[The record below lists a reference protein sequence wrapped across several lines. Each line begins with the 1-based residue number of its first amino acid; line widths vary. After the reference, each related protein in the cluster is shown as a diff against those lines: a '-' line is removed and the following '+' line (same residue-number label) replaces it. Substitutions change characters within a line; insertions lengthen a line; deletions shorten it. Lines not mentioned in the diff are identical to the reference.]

1 MQAEV
6 HTDPLAGGS
15 APDSQ
20 GEHGAWAAIRTA
32 LLDETGLVRALASGR
47 RRGFEPPEY
56 VRMELRYVD
65 LKGSRHLQITEYDE
79 RQAHTR
85 NVAGADLEKAVDELI
100 DVPFGTWH
108 VETTT
113 ETLRLRYTKKG
124 KELLQRQE
132 DSREQETGHDRVKQR
147 ALDADAPFLIELG
160 ISDHQGR
167 VKPSR
172 QSKYRQIDEFCKLLG
187 PAVADAVSAGR
198 IATDRPLQVV
208 DLGCGNAYL
217 TLAAYHLLTTAG
229 HDVRMIGIDRN
240 PSIRKRNTRV
250 VEALGW
256 QEHLRFVD
264 ATIQDAELDVR
275 PDVVLA
281 LHACDTAT
289 DDALARA
296 VGWEAP
302 LVLAAPCCHHDIQ
315 KQLKSVSPPA
325 PYALMTRY
333 GIVRERFA
341 DVLTDSLRAAVLR
354 QVGYRVEVVQFVD
367 SQHTPRNLLL
377 RAARTGAPPTDDL
390 RSEYETLV
398 TEWQVNPRLAQLLL
412 PPTNTPADS
421 TADDPVDGRAAGRSA
436 SRPDDGPVA
445 GRAGRAAV
453 RSAGESGDGPVDGSV
468 DSPGDTSADDRAGGG
483 VGRAVSGSAGRP
495 GAVS

>member
-1 MQAEV
+1 MARCRQ
-6 HTDPLAGGS
+6 TWIRS
-15 APDSQ
+15 ALPASRPPTPSRSP
-20 GEHGAWAAIRTA
+20 ELSFGARAVIRAA
-32 LLDETGLVRALASGR
+32 LLEPTSLVRAVSSGR
-47 RRGFEPPEY
+47 RRGLEPPHY
-56 VRMELRYVD
+56 QRVELRYVD
-65 LKGSRHLQITEYDE
+65 LKDVRHLQITEYDE

-85 NVAGADLEKAVDELI
+85 NVADQDLEKAVDELL
-100 DVPFGTWH
+100 DLPYGTWH

-124 KELLQRQE
+124 KELLHRQA

-147 ALDADAPFLIELG
+147 VLDPAAPFLIELG
-160 ISDHQGR
+160 ISDHHGR

-172 QSKYRQIDEFCKLLG
+172 QAKYKQIEEFCKLLA
-187 PAVADAVSAGR
+187 PALDEAIAAGR
-198 IATDRPLQVV
+198 IATGRPLQVV

-217 TLAAYHLLTTAG
+217 TLAAYHLLAAAG
-229 HDVRMIGIDRN
+229 HDVRMTGIDHN
-240 PSIRKRNTRV
+240 PAARRRNTRV

-256 QEHLRFVD
+256 QDHLRFVD
-264 ATIQDAELDVR
+264 ATIQAAELDVR

-315 KQLKSVSPPA
+315 KQLKSVTPPA

-341 DVLTDSLRAAVLR
+341 DVLTDTLRAAVLR

-377 RAARTGAPPTDDL
+377 RAARTGARPTPDL
-390 RSEYETLV
+390 QTEYQTLITDWHV
-398 TEWQVNPRLAQLLL
+398 TPRLAELLL
-412 PPTNTPADS
+412 T
-421 TADDPVDGRAAGRSA
+421 
-436 SRPDDGPVA
+436 
-445 GRAGRAAV
+445 
-453 RSAGESGDGPVDGSV
+453 
-468 DSPGDTSADDRAGGG
+468 DSPE
-483 VGRAVSGSAGRP
+483 VVS
-495 GAVS
+495 

>member
-1 MQAEV
+1 MQSQVRSGDPAQPAE
-6 HTDPLAGGS
+6 T
-15 APDSQ
+15 
-20 GEHGAWAAIRTA
+20 GALEAIRAA
-32 LLDETGLVRALASGR
+32 LLDQTELVRGLASGR
-47 RRGFEPPEY
+47 RRGLEPPSY
-56 VRMELRYVD
+56 LRVELRYVD
-65 LKGSRHLQITEYDE
+65 LKGQRHLQITEFDE

-85 NVAGADLEKAVDELI
+85 NVAGPDAEKAVDELL
-100 DVPFGTWH
+100 DLGYGSWH
-108 VETTT
+108 VETTS

-124 KELLQRQE
+124 KELLHRHD
-132 DSREQETGHDRVKQR
+132 DSREQETSHDRVKQR
-147 ALDADAPFLIELG
+147 VLDPAAPFLIELG
-160 ISDHQGR
+160 ISDHLGR

-172 QSKYRQIDEFCKLLG
+172 QAKYKQIEEFCKLLA
-187 PAVADAVSAGR
+187 PALDEAIAAGR
-198 IATDRPLQVV
+198 IAAGRPLQVV

-217 TLAAYHLLTTAG
+217 TLAAYHLLTVAG
-229 HDVRMIGIDRN
+229 HDVRMTGIDHN
-240 PSIRKRNTRV
+240 PAARKRNTRV
-250 VEALGW
+250 VEALDW

-264 ATIQDAELDVR
+264 ATIEAAELDVQ

-315 KQLKSVSPPA
+315 KQLKSVTPPA

-377 RAARTGAPPTDDL
+377 RAARTGAKPTADL
-390 RSEYETLV
+390 QAEYEALV
-398 TEWQVNPRLAQLLL
+398 TEWQVKPRLAQLLL
-412 PPTNTPADS
+412 PAEP
-421 TADDPVDGRAAGRSA
+421 AAGA
-436 SRPDDGPVA
+436 EV
-445 GRAGRAAV
+445 
-453 RSAGESGDGPVDGSV
+453 
-468 DSPGDTSADDRAGGG
+468 
-483 VGRAVSGSAGRP
+483 VS
-495 GAVS
+495 

>member
-1 MQAEV
+1 MQPVVRADEPARSAE
-6 HTDPLAGGS
+6 AG
-15 APDSQ
+15 AL
-20 GEHGAWAAIRTA
+20 EMVRAA
-32 LLDETGLVRALASGR
+32 LLDQSSLVRALASGR
-47 RRGFEPPEY
+47 RRGLEPPAYLRVE
-56 VRMELRYVD
+56 VRYVD
-65 LKGSRHLQITEYDE
+65 LKGQRHLQITEFDE

-85 NVAGADLEKAVDELI
+85 NVAADDRAKAVDELLGL
-100 DVPFGTWH
+100 PYGSWH
-108 VETTT
+108 VETTS

-124 KELLQRQE
+124 KELLHRQD
-132 DSREQETGHDRVKQR
+132 DSREQETSHDRVKQR
-147 ALDADAPFLIELG
+147 ALDPAAPFLIELG

-172 QSKYRQIDEFCKLLG
+172 QAKYKQIDEFCKLLE
-187 PAVADAVSAGR
+187 PALDEAIGAGR
-198 IATDRPLQVV
+198 IAADRPLQVV

-217 TLAAYHLLTTAG
+217 TLAAYHLLSAAG
-229 HDVRMIGIDRN
+229 HDVRMTGIDHNPAARTRN
-240 PSIRKRNTRV
+240 ARV

-256 QEHLRFVD
+256 QDHLRFVD
-264 ATIQDAELDVR
+264 ATIEAAELDVR

-315 KQLKSVSPPA
+315 KQLKSVTPPA

-377 RAARTGAPPTDDL
+377 RAARTGAKPPADL
-390 RSEYETLV
+390 QAEYQALV

-412 PPTNTPADS
+412 PPE
-421 TADDPVDGRAAGRSA
+421 V
-436 SRPDDGPVA
+436 
-445 GRAGRAAV
+445 
-453 RSAGESGDGPVDGSV
+453 
-468 DSPGDTSADDRAGGG
+468 
-483 VGRAVSGSAGRP
+483 VS
-495 GAVS
+495 

>member
-1 MQAEV
+1 MQADV
-6 HTDPLAGGS
+6 DPVLSSGEPGAGS
-15 APDSQ
+15 
-20 GEHGAWAAIRTA
+20 GAESGVRGVIRTA
-32 LLDETGLVRALASGR
+32 LLDESALVRAVASGR
-47 RRGFEPPEY
+47 RRGLEPPQY
-56 VRMELRYVD
+56 QRIELRYVD
-65 LKGSRHLQITEYDE
+65 LRAVRHLQITEFDE

-85 NVAGADLEKAVDELI
+85 NVAGPEIEKAVDELL
-100 DVPFGTWH
+100 DLPYGTWH

-124 KELLQRQE
+124 KELLHRQA
-132 DSREQETGHDRVKQR
+132 DLRQQETSHDRVKQR
-147 ALDADAPFLIELG
+147 VLDPAAPFLIELG

-172 QSKYRQIDEFCKLLG
+172 QAKYKQIEEFCKLLA
-187 PAVADAVSAGR
+187 PALDDAIAAGR
-198 IATDRPLQVV
+198 IAAGRPLQVV

-217 TLAAYHLLTTAG
+217 TLAAYHLLTAAG
-229 HDVRMIGIDRN
+229 HDVRMTGIDHN
-240 PSIRKRNTRV
+240 PAARKRNTRV
-250 VEALGW
+250 VTALGW

-315 KQLKSVSPPA
+315 KQLKSVTPPA

-377 RAARTGAPPTDDL
+377 RAARTGAAPTPDL
-390 RSEYETLV
+390 RAEYETMIRD
-398 TEWQVNPRLAQLLL
+398 WQVTPRLAQLVL
-412 PPTNTPADS
+412 PDAPS
-421 TADDPVDGRAAGRSA
+421 TTGRSA
-436 SRPDDGPVA
+436 APSSGA
-445 GRAGRAAV
+445 GAEV
-453 RSAGESGDGPVDGSV
+453 
-468 DSPGDTSADDRAGGG
+468 
-483 VGRAVSGSAGRP
+483 VS
-495 GAVS
+495 

>member
-1 MQAEV
+1 MRSEV
-6 HTDPLAGGS
+6 RLEGLARS
-15 APDSQ
+15 VDA
-20 GEHGAWAAIRTA
+20 GARTA
-32 LLDETGLVRALASGR
+32 AAQAREASGGLEVVREALLGRESLVRGLASGR
-47 RRGFEPPEY
+47 RRGVDGPPY
-56 VRMELRYVD
+56 LRVELRYVD
-65 LKGSRHLQITEYDE
+65 LKGVRHLQITEFDD

-85 NVAGADLEKAVDELI
+85 NVAAAELEQAVDELL
-100 DVPFGTWH
+100 GQAYGSWH

-124 KELLQRQE
+124 KELLHRQ
-132 DSREQETGHDRVKQR
+132 DDDREQETRHDRVKR
-147 ALDADAPFLIELG
+147 RVLDPAAPFLIELG

-172 QSKYRQIDEFCKLLG
+172 QAKYKQIEEFCKLLA
-187 PAVADAVSAGR
+187 PALDEAIAAGR
-198 IATDRPLQVV
+198 IAAGRPLQVV

-217 TLAAYHLLTTAG
+217 TLAAYHLLTAAG
-229 HDVRMIGIDRN
+229 HDVRMTGIDHN
-240 PSIRKRNTRV
+240 PGARKRNTRV

-256 QEHLRFVD
+256 QDHLRFVD
-264 ATIQDAELDVR
+264 ATIQAAELDVR

-296 VGWEAP
+296 VGWQAS

-315 KQLKSVSPPA
+315 TQLKSVTPPA

-377 RAARTGAPPTDDL
+377 RAARTGAKPTPDL
-390 RSEYETLV
+390 QSEYQTLIA
-398 TEWQVNPRLAQLLL
+398 EWQVNPRLAQLLL
-412 PPTNTPADS
+412 PPTPTPAG
-421 TADDPVDGRAAGRSA
+421 TPTEPADLAEPTHPAASA
-436 SRPDDGPVA
+436 NLTEPAHPAESAHSAEPAHPAASEPGGASAQPGVSRP
-445 GRAGRAAV
+445 
-453 RSAGESGDGPVDGSV
+453 
-468 DSPGDTSADDRAGGG
+468 GG
-483 VGRAVSGSAGRP
+483 VVS
-495 GAVS
+495 

>member
-1 MQAEV
+1 MQADV
-6 HTDPLAGGS
+6 DPERTSGEPGAGS
-15 APDSQ
+15 
-20 GEHGAWAAIRTA
+20 GAESGARDVIRAA
-32 LLDETGLVRALASGR
+32 LLDPAGLVRAVASGR
-47 RRGFEPPEY
+47 RRGLEPPHY
-56 VRMELRYVD
+56 QRVELRCVD
-65 LKGSRHLQITEYDE
+65 LKGVRHLQITEYDV

-85 NVAGADLEKAVDELI
+85 NVADPDLEKAVDELL
-100 DVPFGTWH
+100 DLPYGTWH
-108 VETTT
+108 VETTA

-124 KELLQRQE
+124 KELLHRQA
-132 DSREQETGHDRVKQR
+132 DSREQETSHDRAKQR
-147 ALDADAPFLIELG
+147 VLEPGAPFLIELG
-160 ISDHQGR
+160 ISDHHGR

-172 QSKYRQIDEFCKLLG
+172 QAKYKQIEEFCKLLA
-187 PAVADAVSAGR
+187 PALDEAISAGR
-198 IATDRPLQVV
+198 IATGRPLQVV

-229 HDVRMIGIDRN
+229 HDVRMTGIDHNPAARN
-240 PSIRKRNTRV
+240 RNTRV
-250 VEALGW
+250 VTALGW
-256 QEHLRFVD
+256 QDHLRFVD
-264 ATIQDAELDVR
+264 ATIQAAELDVR

-315 KQLKSVSPPA
+315 KQLKSVTPPA

-377 RAARTGAPPTDDL
+377 RATRTGVQPTRDLQTEYQTLIDDWH
-390 RSEYETLV
+390 V
-398 TEWQVNPRLAQLLL
+398 TPRLAQLLL
-412 PPTNTPADS
+412 T
-421 TADDPVDGRAAGRSA
+421 
-436 SRPDDGPVA
+436 
-445 GRAGRAAV
+445 
-453 RSAGESGDGPVDGSV
+453 
-468 DSPGDTSADDRAGGG
+468 DSPE
-483 VGRAVSGSAGRP
+483 VVS
-495 GAVS
+495 

>member
-1 MQAEV
+1 MEV
-6 HTDPLAGGS
+6 VRA
-15 APDSQ
+15 
-20 GEHGAWAAIRTA
+20 A
-32 LLDETGLVRALASGR
+32 LLDQGGLVRGVASGR
-47 RRGFEPPEY
+47 RRG
-56 VRMELRYVD
+56 MEAPAYLRVEVRYVD
-65 LKGSRHLQITEYDE
+65 LKGLRHLQITEFDE

-85 NVAGADLEKAVDELI
+85 NVPDADVEKAVDELL
-100 DVPFGTWH
+100 GLAYGSWH
-108 VETTT
+108 VETTS

-124 KELLQRQE
+124 KELLHRQE
-132 DSREQETGHDRVKQR
+132 DHREQETSHDRVKR
-147 ALDADAPFLIELG
+147 RVLDPAAPFLIELG

-172 QSKYRQIDEFCKLLG
+172 QAKYKQIEEFCKLLA
-187 PAVADAVSAGR
+187 PALEEAVAAGR
-198 IATDRPLQVV
+198 IATGRPLQVV

-217 TLAAYHLLTTAG
+217 TLAAYHLLTVAG
-229 HDVRMIGIDRN
+229 HDVRMTGIDHN
-240 PSIRKRNTRV
+240 PAARKRNTRV

-256 QEHLRFVD
+256 QDHLRFLD
-264 ATIQDAELDVR
+264 ATIEGAELDVR

-296 VGWEAP
+296 VRWEAP

-315 KQLKSVSPPA
+315 KQLKSVTPPA

-377 RAARTGAPPTDDL
+377 RAARTGAKPTPDL
-390 RSEYETLV
+390 RAEYQAMV
-398 TEWQVNPRLAQLLL
+398 TEWQVKPRLAQLLL
-412 PPTNTPADS
+412 PADPAGSPADR
-421 TADDPVDGRAAGRSA
+421 PAGA
-436 SRPDDGPVA
+436 EV
-445 GRAGRAAV
+445 
-453 RSAGESGDGPVDGSV
+453 
-468 DSPGDTSADDRAGGG
+468 
-483 VGRAVSGSAGRP
+483 VS
-495 GAVS
+495 

>member
-1 MQAEV
+1 MQPEERSDGPAQ
-6 HTDPLAGGS
+6 P
-15 APDSQ
+15 
-20 GEHGAWAAIRTA
+20 GESGASAAIRAA
-32 LLDETGLVRALASGR
+32 LLDRSGLVRGLASGR
-47 RRGFEPPEY
+47 RRGLEPPAYLRVE
-56 VRMELRYVD
+56 VRYVD
-65 LKGSRHLQITEYDE
+65 LKGQRHLQITEFDE

-85 NVAGADLEKAVDELI
+85 NVAGPDLEKAVDELL
-100 DVPFGTWH
+100 DLPYGSWH
-108 VETTT
+108 VETTS

-124 KELLQRQE
+124 KELLHREQGN
-132 DSREQETGHDRVKQR
+132 REQETGHDRVKR
-147 ALDADAPFLIELG
+147 RVLDPAAPFLIELG

-172 QSKYRQIDEFCKLLG
+172 QAKYKQIEEFCKLLA
-187 PAVADAVSAGR
+187 PALDEAISAGR
-198 IATDRPLQVV
+198 IATGRPLQVV

-217 TLAAYHLLTTAG
+217 TLAAYHLLSAAG
-229 HDVRMIGIDRN
+229 RDVRMTGIDHN
-240 PSIRKRNTRV
+240 PAARKRNTRV

-264 ATIQDAELDVR
+264 ATIQAAELDVQ

-315 KQLKSVSPPA
+315 KQLRSVTPPA

-341 DVLTDSLRAAVLR
+341 DVLTDTLRAAVLR

-377 RAARTGAPPTDDL
+377 RAARTGAKPTPDL
-390 RSEYETLV
+390 EAEYQALV
-398 TEWQVNPRLAQLLL
+398 TEWQVTPRLAQLLL
-412 PPTNTPADS
+412 PPA
-421 TADDPVDGRAAGRSA
+421 
-436 SRPDDGPVA
+436 
-445 GRAGRAAV
+445 
-453 RSAGESGDGPVDGSV
+453 EQ
-468 DSPGDTSADDRAGGG
+468 G
-483 VGRAVSGSAGRP
+483 VGAEVVS
-495 GAVS
+495 

>member
-6 HTDPLAGGS
+6 HPDPSGPALDPRATSGDP
-15 APDSQ
+15 APASQ
-20 GEHGAWAAIRTA
+20 PEPGAWEVIRAA
-32 LLDETGLVRALASGR
+32 LLDQTGLVRALASGR
-47 RRGFEPPEY
+47 RRGAEAPHY
-56 VRMELRYVD
+56 LRIELRYVD
-65 LKGSRHLQITEYDE
+65 LKGQRHLQITEYDE

-85 NVAGADLEKAVDELI
+85 NVAASDAEKAVDELL
-100 DVPFGTWH
+100 DLPYGTWH

-124 KELLQRQE
+124 RELLHRQE

-147 ALDADAPFLIELG
+147 VLDPAAPFLIELG

-172 QSKYRQIDEFCKLLG
+172 QAKYKQIEEFCKLLA
-187 PAVADAVSAGR
+187 PALDEAVSAGR
-198 IATDRPLQVV
+198 ITTGRPLQVV

-217 TLAAYHLLTTAG
+217 TLAAYHLLSAAG
-229 HDVRMIGIDRN
+229 HDVRMTGIDHN
-240 PSIRKRNTRV
+240 PAARKRNTRV

-256 QEHLRFVD
+256 QDHLRFVD
-264 ATIQDAELDVR
+264 ATIQAAELDVR

-377 RAARTGAPPTDDL
+377 RAARTGAKPTDDV
-390 RSEYETLV
+390 RSEFQTLIAD
-398 TEWQVNPRLAQLLL
+398 WQVTPRLAQLLL
-412 PPTNTPADS
+412 PPAGEAGP
-421 TADDPVDGRAAGRSA
+421 GQAAGSEVM
-436 SRPDDGPVA
+436 P
-445 GRAGRAAV
+445 
-453 RSAGESGDGPVDGSV
+453 
-468 DSPGDTSADDRAGGG
+468 
-483 VGRAVSGSAGRP
+483 
-495 GAVS
+495 

>member
-6 HTDPLAGGS
+6 DPDRPTGEPGSGSGGGS
-15 APDSQ
+15 GVGS
-20 GEHGAWAAIRTA
+20 GAREVIRAT
-32 LLDETGLVRALASGR
+32 LLDPAGLVRALASGR
-47 RRGFEPPEY
+47 RRGMEQPHY
-56 VRMELRYVD
+56 QRVELRYVD
-65 LKGSRHLQITEYDE
+65 LKDSDRTPLRHLQITEYDE

-85 NVAGADLEKAVDELI
+85 NVAGADLEKAVDELLEL
-100 DVPFGTWH
+100 PYGTWH

-124 KELLQRQE
+124 KELLHRQE
-132 DSREQETGHDRVKQR
+132 DSREQETTHDRVKQR
-147 ALDADAPFLIELG
+147 VLDPAAPFLIELG
-160 ISDHQGR
+160 ISDHLGR

-172 QSKYRQIDEFCKLLG
+172 QAKYKQIEEFCKLLA
-187 PAVADAVSAGR
+187 PALDEAFAAGR
-198 IATDRPLQVV
+198 IATGRPLQVV

-217 TLAAYHLLTTAG
+217 TLAAYHLLTAAG
-229 HDVRMIGIDRN
+229 HDVRMTGVDHN
-240 PSIRKRNTRV
+240 PAARKRNTQV
-250 VEALGW
+250 VAALGW
-256 QEHLRFVD
+256 QDHLRFVD

-296 VGWEAP
+296 VRWEAP

-341 DVLTDSLRAAVLR
+341 DVLTDTLRAAVLR

-377 RAARTGAPPTDDL
+377 RAARTGAKPTPDL
-390 RSEYETLV
+390 ESEYRTLI
-398 TEWQVNPRLAQLLL
+398 TDWQVNPRLAQLLL
-412 PPTNTPADS
+412 TD
-421 TADDPVDGRAAGRSA
+421 
-436 SRPDDGPVA
+436 RPEV
-445 GRAGRAAV
+445 
-453 RSAGESGDGPVDGSV
+453 
-468 DSPGDTSADDRAGGG
+468 
-483 VGRAVSGSAGRP
+483 VS
-495 GAVS
+495 

>member
-1 MQAEV
+1 MQ
-6 HTDPLAGGS
+6 
-15 APDSQ
+15 PDVRSD
-20 GEHGAWAAIRTA
+20 EPARPEESGALGVIRAT
-32 LLDETGLVRALASGR
+32 LLDRSGLVRALASGR
-47 RRGFEPPEY
+47 RRGSQPPSYLRLEA
-56 VRMELRYVD
+56 RYVD
-65 LKGSRHLQITEYDE
+65 LKGHRHFQITEFDE

-85 NVAGADLEKAVDELI
+85 NVPAAELEKAVDELL
-100 DVPFGTWH
+100 DQPYGSWH
-108 VETTT
+108 VETTS

-124 KELLQRQE
+124 KELLHRQE
-132 DSREQETGHDRVKQR
+132 DHREQQTTHDRVKR
-147 ALDADAPFLIELG
+147 RVLDPAAPFLIELG

-172 QSKYRQIDEFCKLLG
+172 QAKYKQIEEFCKLLA
-187 PAVADAVSAGR
+187 PALDEAVSAGR

-217 TLAAYHLLTTAG
+217 TLAAYHLLTAAG
-229 HDVRMIGIDRN
+229 HDVRMTGVDHN
-240 PSIRKRNTRV
+240 PAARKRNTGV

-256 QEHLRFVD
+256 QDHLRFLD
-264 ATIQDAELDVR
+264 ATIQGAELDVE

-296 VGWEAP
+296 VEWEAA

-315 KQLKSVSPPA
+315 KQLKSVTPPA

-377 RAARTGAPPTDDL
+377 RAARTGAKPTADL
-390 RSEYETLV
+390 QAEYEALI
-398 TEWQVNPRLAQLLL
+398 TEWQVRPRLADLVL
-412 PPTNTPADS
+412 PADRPP
-421 TADDPVDGRAAGRSA
+421 AEGRRDPRA
-436 SRPDDGPVA
+436 
-445 GRAGRAAV
+445 
-453 RSAGESGDGPVDGSV
+453 ESG
-468 DSPGDTSADDRAGGG
+468 AG
-483 VGRAVSGSAGRP
+483 VVS
-495 GAVS
+495 

>member
-6 HTDPLAGGS
+6 HPDPLGGG
-15 APDSQ
+15 PDPDPRP
-20 GEHGAWAAIRTA
+20 EAGAWAVLRAA
-32 LLDETGLVRALASGR
+32 LRDRSGLVRALASGR
-47 RRGFEPPEY
+47 RRGLDQPPY
-56 VRMELRYVD
+56 VRVELRYVD
-65 LKGSRHLQITEYDE
+65 LKGHRHLQITEYDE

-85 NVAGADLEKAVDELI
+85 NVADADVEKAVDELL
-100 DVPFGTWH
+100 DLPYGTWH

-124 KELLQRQE
+124 KELLHRQE
-132 DSREQETGHDRVKQR
+132 DSREQRTSHDRVKQR
-147 ALDADAPFLIELG
+147 VLDPSAPFLIELC
-160 ISDHQGR
+160 ISDHLGR

-172 QSKYRQIDEFCKLLG
+172 QAKYKQIEEFCKLLE
-187 PAVADAVSAGR
+187 PALDEAMAAGR
-198 IATDRPLQVV
+198 ITRDRPLQVV

-217 TLAAYHLLTTAG
+217 TLAAYHLLSAAG
-229 HDVRMIGIDRN
+229 HEVRMTGIDHN
-240 PSIRKRNTRV
+240 PAARKRNTRV

-256 QEHLRFVD
+256 QEYLRFVD
-264 ATIQDAELDVR
+264 ATIQAAELDVR

-377 RAARTGAPPTDDL
+377 RAARTGAKPTPEL
-390 RSEYETLV
+390 ESEYRTLTSEWNV
-398 TEWQVNPRLAQLLL
+398 TPRLAELLL
-412 PPTNTPADS
+412 PPAEH
-421 TADDPVDGRAAGRSA
+421 AR
-436 SRPDDGPVA
+436 
-445 GRAGRAAV
+445 
-453 RSAGESGDGPVDGSV
+453 
-468 DSPGDTSADDRAGGG
+468 
-483 VGRAVSGSAGRP
+483 
-495 GAVS
+495 GAEVMP

>member
-1 MQAEV
+1 M
-6 HTDPLAGGS
+6 DPERGPGVAS
-15 APDSQ
+15 
-20 GEHGAWAAIRTA
+20 GAREALRAA
-32 LLDETGLVRALASGR
+32 LLDTTGLVRALGSGR
-47 RRGFEPPEY
+47 RRGMEPPPY
-56 VRMELRYVD
+56 QRAELRYVD
-65 LKGSRHLQITEYDE
+65 LKDRRHLQITEYDE

-85 NVAGADLEKAVDELI
+85 NVAGLDREKAVDELL
-100 DVPFGTWH
+100 DLPYGSWH

-124 KELLQRQE
+124 KELLHRQQ
-132 DSREQETGHDRVKQR
+132 DSREQETSHDRVKQR
-147 ALDADAPFLIELG
+147 ALDPAAPFLIELG
-160 ISDHQGR
+160 ISDHLGR

-172 QSKYRQIDEFCKLLG
+172 QAKYKQIDEFCKLLA
-187 PAVADAVSAGR
+187 PALDEAISAGR
-198 IATDRPLQVV
+198 IAPGRPLQVV

-217 TLAAYHLLTTAG
+217 TLAAYHLLTAAG
-229 HDVRMIGIDRN
+229 HDVRMTGVDRN
-240 PSIRKRNTRV
+240 PAARERNTRRV
-250 VEALGW
+250 AALGW
-256 QEHLRFVD
+256 QDHLRFVD
-264 ATIQDAELDVR
+264 ATIEEAELDVR

-296 VGWEAP
+296 VGWQTP

-377 RAARTGAPPTDDL
+377 RAARTGARPTPDL
-390 RSEYETLV
+390 QSEYQTLI
-398 TEWQVNPRLAQLLL
+398 TDWQVKPRLAELLL
-412 PPTNTPADS
+412 AD
-421 TADDPVDGRAAGRSA
+421 TADGPGQGSEANPG
-436 SRPDDGPVA
+436 PDAEV
-445 GRAGRAAV
+445 
-453 RSAGESGDGPVDGSV
+453 
-468 DSPGDTSADDRAGGG
+468 
-483 VGRAVSGSAGRP
+483 VS
-495 GAVS
+495 

>member
-1 MQAEV
+1 MQPEV
-6 HTDPLAGGS
+6 RSDEPARPEES
-15 APDSQ
+15 
-20 GEHGAWAAIRTA
+20 GALGVIRAA
-32 LLDETGLVRALASGR
+32 LLDRSGLVRALASGR
-47 RRGFEPPEY
+47 RRGLDAPAYLRVE
-56 VRMELRYVD
+56 VRYVD
-65 LKGSRHLQITEYDE
+65 LKGQRHLQITEFDE

-85 NVAGADLEKAVDELI
+85 NVPEAELDKAVDELL
-100 DVPFGTWH
+100 DLPYGSWH

-124 KELLQRQE
+124 KELLHRQE
-132 DSREQETGHDRVKQR
+132 DHREQATSHDRVKR
-147 ALDADAPFLIELG
+147 RVLDPAAPFLIELG

-172 QSKYRQIDEFCKLLG
+172 QAKYKQIEEFCKLLA
-187 PAVADAVSAGR
+187 PALDEAVSAGR
-198 IATDRPLQVV
+198 IAKNRPLQVV

-217 TLAAYHLLTTAG
+217 TLAAYHLLTAAG
-229 HDVRMIGIDRN
+229 HDVRMTGIDHN
-240 PSIRKRNTRV
+240 PAARKRNNRV

-256 QEHLRFVD
+256 QEHLRFLD
-264 ATIQDAELDVR
+264 ATIEGAELDVR

-296 VGWEAP
+296 VGWEAS

-315 KQLKSVSPPA
+315 KQLKSVTPPA

-377 RAARTGAPPTDDL
+377 RAARTGAKPTADL
-390 RSEYETLV
+390 RAEYQAMV
-398 TEWQVNPRLAQLLL
+398 TEWHVTPRLAELLL
-412 PPTNTPADS
+412 PQSEQPAK
-421 TADDPVDGRAAGRSA
+421 
-436 SRPDDGPVA
+436 
-445 GRAGRAAV
+445 
-453 RSAGESGDGPVDGSV
+453 
-468 DSPGDTSADDRAGGG
+468 
-483 VGRAVSGSAGRP
+483 P
-495 GAVS
+495 GAEVVS

>member
-6 HTDPLAGGS
+6 DPDQQ
-15 APDSQ
+15 P
-20 GEHGAWAAIRTA
+20 GAREAIRTA
-32 LLDETGLVRALASGR
+32 LVDQASLVRALGSGR
-47 RRGFEPPEY
+47 RRGHDQPQY
-56 VRMELRYVD
+56 QRVELRYVD
-65 LKGSRHLQITEYDE
+65 LKGHRHLQITEYDE

-85 NVAGADLEKAVDELI
+85 NLAAGPDAAKAVDELL
-100 DVPFGTWH
+100 DVPYGSWH

-124 KELLQRQE
+124 KELLHRQE
-132 DSREQETGHDRVKQR
+132 DGREQETGHDRVKQR
-147 ALDADAPFLIELG
+147 ALDPDAPFLIELG
-160 ISDHQGR
+160 ISDHLGR

-172 QSKYRQIDEFCKLLG
+172 QSKYKQIDEFCKLLA
-187 PAVADAVSAGR
+187 PALDEAVAAGR
-198 IATDRPLQVV
+198 IATGRPLQVV

-217 TLAAYHLLTTAG
+217 TLAAYHLLTEAG

-240 PSIRKRNTRV
+240 PQARTRNTRR

-256 QEHLRFVD
+256 QDHLRFVD

-377 RAARTGAPPTDDL
+377 RAARTGARPTPEL
-390 RSEYETLV
+390 ESEYRTLID
-398 TEWQVNPRLAQLLL
+398 EWQVAPRLAQLVL
-412 PPTNTPADS
+412 
-421 TADDPVDGRAAGRSA
+421 
-436 SRPDDGPVA
+436 PDD
-445 GRAGRAAV
+445 REV
-453 RSAGESGDGPVDGSV
+453 RS
-468 DSPGDTSADDRAGGG
+468 
-483 VGRAVSGSAGRP
+483 
-495 GAVS
+495 

>member
-1 MQAEV
+1 MQLEV
-6 HTDPLAGGS
+6 RS
-15 APDSQ
+15 
-20 GEHGAWAAIRTA
+20 GEPAQPEESGALGVVRAA
-32 LLDETGLVRALASGR
+32 LLDRAGLVRALGSGR
-47 RRGFEPPEY
+47 RRGMDAPAFLRVE
-56 VRMELRYVD
+56 VRYVD
-65 LKGSRHLQITEYDE
+65 LKGQRHLQITEFDE

-85 NVAGADLEKAVDELI
+85 NVPADDLEKAVDELL
-100 DVPFGTWH
+100 DAGYGSWH
-108 VETTT
+108 VETTS

-124 KELLQRQE
+124 KELLHRQE
-132 DSREQETGHDRVKQR
+132 DSREQQTGHDRVKQR
-147 ALDADAPFLIELG
+147 MLDPAAPFLIELG

-172 QSKYRQIDEFCKLLG
+172 QAKYKQIEEFCKLLA
-187 PAVADAVSAGR
+187 PALDEAVAAGR
-198 IATDRPLQVV
+198 IATGRPLQVV

-217 TLAAYHLLTTAG
+217 TLAAYHLLTAGG
-229 HDVRMIGIDRN
+229 HDVRMTGIDHN
-240 PSIRKRNTRV
+240 PAARKRNTRV

-256 QEHLRFVD
+256 EQHLRFLD
-264 ATIQDAELDVR
+264 ATIEGAELDVQ

-296 VGWEAP
+296 VRWEAA

-315 KQLKSVSPPA
+315 KQLRSVTPPA

-377 RAARTGAPPTDDL
+377 RAARTGAEPAADL
-390 RSEYETLV
+390 RAEYQSMVDEWHV
-398 TEWQVNPRLAQLLL
+398 TPRLAQLLL
-412 PPTNTPADS
+412 
-421 TADDPVDGRAAGRSA
+421 DPEV
-436 SRPDDGPVA
+436 
-445 GRAGRAAV
+445 
-453 RSAGESGDGPVDGSV
+453 
-468 DSPGDTSADDRAGGG
+468 
-483 VGRAVSGSAGRP
+483 VS
-495 GAVS
+495 